1 MFVMKSFVKERE
13 KELKVTPNSKVDN
26 LFNEVKTF
34 FFEINKLSHYIEE
47 FDFRGVLN
55 NRLPRPFR
63 AKNIKSVF
71 VEQRTS
77 DGVALKN
84 YFFEDEA
91 SLRKTLRSFI
101 EEVTE
106 NEKNVNECIA
116 DEIMHII
123 KDNCSSTE
131 DYEQFRNHV
140 KSFFYFRKNTK
151 V

>member
-1 MFVMKSFVKERE
+1 MYVMKSFVKERE

-34 FFEINKLSHYIEE
+34 FFEINKLSYYIEE

-55 NRLPRPFR
+55 NRFPRPFR

-84 YFFEDEA
+84 YFFEDETFI
-91 SLRKTLRSFI
+91 LFVLEVHERVFVDFFKKTR
-101 EEVTE
+101 
-106 NEKNVNECIA
+106 
-116 DEIMHII
+116 HII
-123 KDNCSSTE
+123 RFLNKILCKKLITNYCT
-131 DYEQFRNHV
+131 
-140 KSFFYFRKNTK
+140 
-151 V
+151 

>member
-1 MFVMKSFVKERE
+1 MFVMKSFAKERE

-34 FFEINKLSHYIEE
+34 FFESNRLSHYIEE
-47 FDFRGVLN
+47 FDFSGVLN
-55 NRLPRPFR
+55 HRFPRPFR
-63 AKNIKSVF
+63 DNNIKSIF

-84 YFFEDEA
+84 YFFEDES

-106 NEKNVNECIA
+106 EEKNVKECIA
-116 DEIMHII
+116 NEIMHII

-131 DYEQFRNHV
+131 DYEQFYNHV
-140 KSFFYFRKNTK
+140 KSFFYFNKK
-151 V
+151 